1 MKFKEVEQLLKTRE
15 WKRAIAQF
23 FLIMA
28 SSLGLMYLTTLI
40 K

>member
-1 MKFKEVEQLLKTRE
+1 MKFKEIGQLLKTKE
-15 WKRAIAQF
+15 WKSAIAQF
-23 FLIMA
+23 FLIIV